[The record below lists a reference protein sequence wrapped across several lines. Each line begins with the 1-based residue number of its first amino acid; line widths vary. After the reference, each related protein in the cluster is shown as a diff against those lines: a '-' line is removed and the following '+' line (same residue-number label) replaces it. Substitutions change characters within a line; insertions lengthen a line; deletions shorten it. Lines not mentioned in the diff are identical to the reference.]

1 MQALVTTFPK
11 PYEDQILALWQDLKE
26 KFGLQYIENIT
37 VPHFT
42 WHICDAYELKAVT
55 PLLERI
61 AAEVEPFEIL
71 VEDVGTFISQS
82 PVVYLKIK
90 PNPQLIKL
98 HTRLWQE
105 LLPYAHEPN
114 MLYSPSMWHPHV
126 TLALQDLSAEQ
137 LEPVLAYVGGQKISW
152 RIMID
157 HYSLL
162 TQTADGAFILINHF
176 QFGKGIIF

>member
-42 WHICDAYELKAVT
+42 WHICDTYELNAVT

-61 AAEVEPFEIL
+61 AAEIEPFEIL

-126 TLALQDLSAEQ
+126 TLALQDLSPEQ

-152 RIMID
+152 RITID

-162 TQTADGAFILINHF
+162 TQTMDGAFTLINHF

>member
-11 PYEDQILALWQDLKE
+11 PYEDQILTLWQDLKE
-26 KFGLQYIENIT
+26 KFSLQYIENIT

-42 WHICDAYELKAVT
+42 WHICDTYELNAVT

-61 AAEVEPFEIL
+61 AAEIEPFEIL

-90 PNPQLIKL
+90 PNPLLIKL

-126 TLALQDLSAEQ
+126 TLALQDLSPEQ

-152 RIMID
+152 RITID

-162 TQTADGAFILINHF
+162 TQTTDGAITLINHF
-176 QFGKGIIF
+176 QFGKGIVF

>member
-42 WHICDAYELKAVT
+42 WHICDTYELKAVT

-90 PNPQLIKL
+90 PNPMLIKL

-114 MLYSPSMWHPHV
+114 MLYSPSIWHPHV

-137 LEPVLAYVGGQKISW
+137 LEPVLDYVGGQKISW
-152 RIMID
+152 RITID

-162 TQTADGAFILINHF
+162 TQTTEGAITLINHF
-176 QFGKGIIF
+176 QFGKGIVF

>member
-42 WHICDAYELKAVT
+42 WHICDTYELKAVT

-61 AAEVEPFEIL
+61 ATEVEPFEIL
-71 VEDVGTFISQS
+71 VEDVGSFISQS

-126 TLALQDLSAEQ
+126 TLALQDLSAEK

-162 TQTADGAFILINHF
+162 TQTADGAFTLINHF
-176 QFGKGIIF
+176 QFNRGRIY

>member
-1 MQALVTTFPK
+1 MQALVSTFPK
-11 PYEDQILALWQDLKE
+11 PYEDQILTLWQDLKE
-26 KFGLQYIENIT
+26 KFGSHYVENTT

-42 WHICDAYELKAVT
+42 WHICDTYELKAVT

-61 AAEVEPFEIL
+61 AAEIEPFEIF

-90 PNPQLIKL
+90 PNPLLIKL

-126 TLALQDLSAEQ
+126 TLALQDLSPEQ

-152 RIMID
+152 RITID

-162 TQTADGAFILINHF
+162 TQTTDGAFTLINHF
-176 QFGKGIIF
+176 QFNRGRIY

>member
-42 WHICDAYELKAVT
+42 WHICDTYELKAVT

-90 PNPQLIKL
+90 PNPLLIKM

-137 LEPVLAYVGGQKISW
+137 LGPVLAYVGGQKISW

-162 TQTADGAFILINHF
+162 TQTTDGAFTLINHF
-176 QFGKGIIF
+176 PFGKGIIF

>member
-26 KFGLQYIENIT
+26 KFGLQYIENTT

-42 WHICDAYELKAVT
+42 WHISEAYQLEAAT
-55 PLLERI
+55 PLLEKI

-71 VEDVGTFISQS
+71 IEGVGTFISQT

-90 PNPQLIKL
+90 PSPLLIKL

-114 MLYSPSMWHPHV
+114 MLYSPSMWRPHV

-137 LEPVLAYVGGQKISW
+137 LEPVLAYVREQKISW
-152 RIMID
+152 RITID
-157 HYSLL
+157 HFSLL
-162 TQTADGAFILINHF
+162 TQTTDGAITLINHF
-176 QFGKGIIF
+176 QFGKGIVF

>member
-90 PNPQLIKL
+90 PNPMLIKL

-137 LEPVLAYVGGQKISW
+137 LEPVLDYVGGQKISW
-152 RIMID
+152 RITID

-162 TQTADGAFILINHF
+162 TQTTDGAITLINHF
-176 QFGKGIIF
+176 QFGKGIVF

>member
-26 KFGLQYIENIT
+26 KFGVQYVENTT

-42 WHICDAYELKAVT
+42 WHICDTYELQAAI

-61 AAEVEPFEIL
+61 ASEVEPFEIL
-71 VEDVGTFISQS
+71 VEGVGSFISQA
-82 PVVYLKIK
+82 PIVYLKIK
-90 PNPQLIKL
+90 PNPPLIKL

-105 LLPYAHEPN
+105 LLPYAREPN
-114 MLYSPSMWHPHV
+114 MLYSPSMWRPHV
-126 TLALQDLSAEQ
+126 TLALQDLGAEQ

-152 RIMID
+152 RITID

-162 TQTADGAFILINHF
+162 TQTTDGAITLINHF
-176 QFGKGIIF
+176 QFGKGIVF

>member
-90 PNPQLIKL
+90 PNPLLIKL

-126 TLALQDLSAEQ
+126 TLALQDLSPEQ

-162 TQTADGAFILINHF
+162 TQATDGAFTLINHF

>member
-90 PNPQLIKL
+90 PNPMLIKL

>member
-90 PNPQLIKL
+90 PNPMLIKL

-126 TLALQDLSAEQ
+126 TLALQDLSPEQ

-152 RIMID
+152 RITID

-162 TQTADGAFILINHF
+162 TQTADGAFTLINHF
-176 QFGKGIIF
+176 QFNRGRIY

>member
-42 WHICDAYELKAVT
+42 WHICDAYELEAVT

-90 PNPQLIKL
+90 PNPLLIKL

-126 TLALQDLSAEQ
+126 TLALQDLSPEQ

-152 RIMID
+152 RITID

-162 TQTADGAFILINHF
+162 TQTTDGAFILINHF
-176 QFGKGIIF
+176 QFNRGRIY

>member
-90 PNPQLIKL
+90 PNPMLIKL
-98 HTRLWQE
+98 HTRVWQE
-105 LLPYAHEPN
+105 LLPYALEPN

-126 TLALQDLSAEQ
+126 TLALQDLSPEQ

-152 RIMID
+152 RITID

-162 TQTADGAFILINHF
+162 TQTTDGAITLINHF
-176 QFGKGIIF
+176 QFNRGRIY